1 MILGVL
7 DTSGMSTFALYRWES
22 VKSIVQ
28 KHHFG
33 VSTGVGGVDNIHAK
47 IEEMIKDALRDIRAR
62 P

>member
-1 MILGVL
+1 
-7 DTSGMSTFALYRWES
+7 MSTFALYRWES

-28 KHHFG
+28 KYHFG
-33 VSTGVGGVDNIHAK
+33 VSTGGGGVDNIHAK